1 MKKSKKIFIRICL
14 STGILASATLLTACF
29 GTSAKHVKANYKVTA
44 EAIPDYQSK
53 NAPISSYWMPDKFLE
68 WSAEND
74 KDLVYNQS
82 RVPLTKRISPDKLS
96 PSNQNQ
102 NKKTKIVALSMMN
115 SQTSGNPSR
124 GTTKFESYT
133 FDYWQYID
141 TLVYWGGSSGE
152 GIIVTPSADVIDEA
166 HSNGVPVLG
175 TIFLPPKEYGGKVD
189 WVKTMLKKDEQGQ
202 YPFASQMVKVAKT
215 YGFEGWFINEETQ
228 GLNADDAANMKA
240 LIQQVKKEDS
250 SLQIMWYDAMTKDGK
265 VDWQNQLNDQNA
277 TFVQDKAADAM
288 FLNFWWTQNNLADQ
302 KLLEKSNLYAKN
314 HNIDPYNIYAG
325 IDVQAKDVQ
334 TPVKWNLLEKGNQAT
349 QTSIGLYA
357 ASATYTNAS
366 NWDDFQN
373 RESAFWVN
381 QKADPRQVD
390 HSVNESWTG
399 LSKYVLE
406 KSAISGNEFNTN
418 FNLGNGYNYFKAG
431 QKISEMDWNDRSLA
445 GILPSYRW
453 IIDNEG
459 KNKISPS
466 FDFANAYNGGNSLK
480 FMAEHLD
487 ARKSSN
493 ITLFAS
499 DLKIDKGAK
508 FSVSMRSD
516 QVLKVSAI
524 LELANGQKVS
534 ITGDKSLTE
543 NWSEISFDVKK
554 FEGQTIKKIGLSI
567 KSDQA
572 MDFKAINLGEMTL
585 TTGQKVAP
593 IVLSD
598 AKVTDEA
605 FEEEGTVGGFR
616 LSWKSD
622 ANKNNFSTYEIYQL
636 NDDGSKE
643 FLGASNI
650 NAFFVN
656 ALKRGKN
663 INSTKFE
670 IVPINKAGESGH
682 SVTTSVKWP
691 DNSLAKAAFVADKTL
706 VTIGEKVTLMNQSNL
721 ASVKY
726 KWEIDGASPATSTEK
741 NPQVSFDK
749 AGSYS
754 VKLTAINE
762 KGQEDSVTQTEL
774 ITVIDQPVEL
784 TNFALNQSVQV
795 DSFTNESESGP
806 KAVDGK
812 LNTKWCAVGTG
823 KHNITIDL
831 GKSEKINQVLIDHA
845 QKGGES
851 PDMNT
856 SDYTIEIS
864 KDNQNW
870 TEVVNVKKNK
880 LGETKDSFKQT
891 EARYVRIT
899 AIKPTQGADTAVRL
913 YEIQVLGQKNS

>member
-1 MKKSKKIFIRICL
+1 MKMSRKTFIKLCL
-14 STGILASATLLTACF
+14 STGLLASITLLSACS
-29 GTSAKHVKANYKVTA
+29 GGSATHVKANYKVTA
-44 EAIPDYQSK
+44 EAIPDFQSK
-53 NAPISSYWMPDKFLE
+53 NAPISSYWMPDKFLA

-74 KDLVYNQS
+74 KDLLYNKS
-82 RVPLTKRISPDKLS
+82 NVPLAKRISPEKLS

-124 GTTKFESYT
+124 GSTKFDSYT

-141 TLVYWGGSSGE
+141 TLVYWGGSAGE

-166 HSNGVPVLG
+166 HRNGVPVLG

-189 WVKTMLKKDEQGQ
+189 WVKTMLKKDANGQ
-202 YPFASQMVKVAKT
+202 YPFAKQMVNIAKT

-228 GLNADDAANMKA
+228 GLNAEDAANMKA
-240 LIQQVKKEDS
+240 LIQQVKKADPN
-250 SLQIMWYDAMTKDGK
+250 LQIMWYDAMTKDGK

-288 FLNFWWTQNNLADQ
+288 FLNFWWTENNLADQ
-302 KLLEKSNLYAKN
+302 KLLEKSNLYAKS

-334 TPVKWNLLEKGNQAT
+334 TPVKWNLLEKGSQET

-366 NWDDFQN
+366 SWDDFQN

-390 HSVNESWTG
+390 TSVNESWTG

-406 KSAISGNEFNTN
+406 KSAINGDEFKTN
-418 FNLGNGYNYFKAG
+418 FNLGNGYNYFKDG

-453 IIDNEG
+453 MIDNEG
-459 KNKISPS
+459 DNKITPS

-480 FMAEHLD
+480 FMAEHL
-487 ARKSSN
+487 AAGKASTL
-493 ITLFAS
+493 TLFAS
-499 DLKIDKGAK
+499 DLHIAKGAK
-508 FSVSMRSD
+508 FSVNMRSD
-516 QVLKVSAI
+516 QAVKVSTI
-524 LELANGQKVS
+524 LELANGKKVS
-534 ITGDKSLTE
+534 IAGDKELTDK
-543 NWSEISFDVKK
+543 WSEVNFD
-554 FEGQTIKKIGLSI
+554 IKKYEDQKIEKIALKLTAD
-567 KSDQA
+567 KS

-585 TTGQKVAP
+585 TNSQKVKQ
-593 IVLSD
+593 ISLSD

-616 LSWKSD
+616 LSWQSD
-622 ANKNNFSTYEIYQL
+622 ANKNNLYGYEIYQL

-670 IVPINKAGESGH
+670 IVPINKSGEAGH
-682 SVTTSVKWP
+682 SVTTSIKWP
-691 DNSLAKAAFVADKTL
+691 DNSLPKAAFVADKT
-706 VTIGEKVTLMNQSNL
+706 VVKVGEQVTLLNQSNL
-721 ASVKY
+721 ATTKY
-726 KWEIDGASPATSTEK
+726 KWEIEGASPATSTEK
-741 NPQVSFDK
+741 NPQVSFAK
-749 AGSYS
+749 AGTYS

-762 KGQEDSVTQTEL
+762 KGQENTISQTAL
-774 ITVIDQPVEL
+774 ITVLDQPVEL
-784 TNFALNQSVQV
+784 TNFALNQSVKV
-795 DSFTNESESGP
+795 DSYTNESESGP

-812 LNTKWCAVGTG
+812 LDTKWCAVGPS

-856 SDYTIEIS
+856 SDYTIELS
-864 KDNQNW
+864 NDNQNW

-899 AIKPTQGADTAVRL
+899 AIKPTQGADSAVRL
-913 YEIQVLGQKNS
+913 YEIQVLGLKNS